1 MIFNVNNAAM
11 QRAAFP
17 GIAAGLAA
25 IVGENNAVTDAAGM
39 EGFLREPRDLFHG
52 KALCVVRPGSTQE
65 VAAVLKLCHETATPV
80 VPQGGNTGLVGGQ
93 VPGSDGNAIVLSLG
107 RLRALREIDPSSNTM
122 TVEAGMVLASAQAE
136 ARRADRLLP
145 LSLASEG
152 SCTIGGNLAA
162 NAGGTN
168 VIAYGNA
175 RDLVLGLEVV
185 LADGRILSDLSKLK
199 KNNTGYDLKNL
210 FIGSEGTLGVI
221 TAAVLKLYPKPRAVE
236 TAFIGLASACAVLD
250 LLDLAR
256 GMAGG
261 EITSFEL
268 IPRIGLDFV
277 LAHFESA
284 REVLAKKH
292 SWYVL
297 LELSSQNGEGLAAR
311 LLTLLE
317 SAREKHIIEDA
328 AIAASLDQR
337 ENFWK
342 LRELLPEAQRHEGG
356 SIKHDVSVP
365 IRDIPVFL
373 EEVFRAVSLAIPGAR
388 LVPFGH
394 VGDGNIHCN
403 VSQPVGADK
412 QTFLARWDEL
422 NAIVYEIVLSRKGSI
437 SAEHGIGQLK
447 RDLLPK
453 VKDKTA
459 MELMRAIKQTLDP
472 RGVLNPGKVL

>member
-25 IVGENNAVTDAAGM
+25 IVGENNAVTDTAGM

-52 KALCVVRPGSTQE
+52 KALCVVRPVSTQE

-236 TAFIGLASACAVLD
+236 TALIGLASACAVLD

-297 LELSSQNGEGLAAR
+297 LELSSQNEEGLAAR

-317 SAREKHIIEDA
+317 SAREEHIIEDA

-365 IRDIPVFL
+365 IGDIPVFL

-412 QTFLARWDEL
+412 QTFLARWDEI

-472 RGVLNPGKVL
+472 RGILNPGKVL

>member
-1 MIFNVNNAAM
+1 MAT

-17 GIAAGLAA
+17 GIVESLAA
-25 IVGENNAVTDAAGM
+25 IVGENNVITDAAGM

-65 VAAVLKLCHETATPV
+65 VAAVLELCHETETSV

-93 VPGSDGNAIVLSLG
+93 VPGASGGSIVLSLT
-107 RLRALREIDPSSNTM
+107 RMRSLREIDPASNTM
-122 TVEAGMVLASAQAE
+122 TVEAGMVLTRVQEE
-136 ARRADRLLP
+136 AARADRLFP

-175 RDLVLGLEVV
+175 RDLVLGIEVV

-210 FIGSEGTLGVI
+210 FIGSEGTLGII
-221 TAAVLKLYPKPRAVE
+221 TAAVLKLFPKPRSVE
-236 TAFIGLASACAVLD
+236 TAFVGLASPRAALD
-250 LLDLAR
+250 LLNLAR

-268 IPRIGLDFV
+268 IPRIGLEFV
-277 LAHFESA
+277 LKHFET
-284 REVLAKKH
+284 REVLSAKYP
-292 SWYVL
+292 WYVL
-297 LELSSQNGEGLAAR
+297 LELSSQSREGLAAR
-311 LLTLLE
+311 LLALLE
-317 SAREKHIIEDA
+317 AASEKHIVEDA

-342 LRELLPEAQRHEGG
+342 LRELLPEAQRQEGG

-365 IRDIPVFL
+365 IADIPDFL
-373 EEVFRAVSLAIPGAR
+373 EEVFCAVSDAMPGAR

-394 VGDGNIHCN
+394 AGDGNIHCN
-403 VSQPVGADK
+403 VSQPIGTGR
-412 QTFLARWDEL
+412 QEFLARRDEI
-422 NAIVYEIVLSRKGSI
+422 NAIVHNIVVARKGSI

-472 RGVLNPGKVL
+472 KNILNPGKVL